1 MGSRVG
7 NRGSIKLSLNTR
19 NMSNGGAGNDGGRSG
34 DNQNKQSTGDEVK
47 SKRKSARIAQLEA
60 ESIPKLSASPEIKE
74 GRKSSKPGS
83 VSGNGNT
90 VFVEPEL
97 AAPTPSYT
105 GLPLEEFPSNKIK
118 KESLW
123 PAKYRRTKSS
133 DSSRESTATPGDEID
148 NNKVEADYQHNLKTS
163 LSENL
168 AQESE
173 LRQSLLN
180 EKTSSKPR
188 RTTRLKLTL
197 RTPTQETGKQQ
208 QQKRSLD
215 GSANAKQRPLKKIKV
230 TSPTKSPRTKLFDA
244 KTSNGSIVKQEK
256 DKHHEEEEEEVKE
269 NDDFCFACGMPG
281 IFICCEKCPKSFHFT
296 CCDPP
301 IEEAP
306 EDEWYC
312 RECYTKVH
320 PESIQDWRDMGV
332 FGQLLNQLETRNP
345 KVFQLPLE
353 LREKTFVGV
362 TTESNGDYVDDSV
375 KDDSPP
381 AKLNGSQIPGC
392 NRDVTLEIDDLY
404 NENGDP
410 YLCHKCGGSG
420 LNRRT
425 LIHCDYCPLVYHI
438 DCLDPPLF
446 GPKTIG
452 DKWRCPNHI
461 EDLFPKGLPKLRQF
475 KETRIIENS
484 LHSNFM
490 KMAGLSNIFI
500 KYDDENYINDT
511 DKSVTFD
518 DYKQYKSTTL
528 EKKVLENWGED
539 MEAIHPDYKVPGFFR
554 AVATDRGVSASST
567 KTIALPS
574 ALSNK
579 SIIYRIPEKLIV
591 MDFVGKIAKDKV
603 LNEISQYD
611 IQQRLEEDPDALE
624 AVESLNEIKE
634 RQKALNLDALLQVI
648 GEESKPT
655 ENETLNDNEIQELLK
670 IKQLMKAKGQQALL
684 EFLLS

>member
-1 MGSRVG
+1 MGSKVG
-7 NRGSIKLSLNTR
+7 NRGSIRLSLNAANT
-19 NMSNGGAGNDGGRSG
+19 SNGGAEINGGRSG
-34 DNQNKQSTGDEVK
+34 ANQNKQSTGDESK

-60 ESIPKLSASPEIKE
+60 ELIPKLSASPEIK
-74 GRKSSKPGS
+74 GGPKASKPGS

-123 PAKYRRTKSS
+123 PAKYRRTRSS
-133 DSSRESTATPGDEID
+133 DSSRESTATPGDEIE
-148 NNKVEADYQHNLKTS
+148 NNKVEAYYQNNLKTS
-163 LSENL
+163 LSEDL

-173 LRQSLLN
+173 LRQSLVN
-180 EKTSSKPR
+180 ASSSKPR
-188 RTTRLKLTL
+188 KTTRLKLTL
-197 RTPTQETGKQQ
+197 RTPTQTSRQ

-215 GSANAKQRPLKKIKV
+215 GIANAKHRPLKKIKV

-244 KTSNGSIVKQEK
+244 KTSNSSIVKQEK
-256 DKHHEEEEEEVKE
+256 DKHQEAEEEEIKE

-301 IEEAP
+301 IEEVP

-312 RECYTKVH
+312 RECYTKAY
-320 PESIQDWRDMGV
+320 PESIPDWRDIGV

-345 KVFQLPLE
+345 KVFKLPLE

-362 TTESNGDYVDDSV
+362 TTEDNGDYVDDSV
-375 KDDSPP
+375 KDDIPP

-404 NENGDP
+404 KENGEP
-410 YLCHKCGGSG
+410 FLCHKCGGSG
-420 LNRRT
+420 QNRRT

-461 EDLFPKGLPKLRQF
+461 EDLLPKGLPKLRQF
-475 KETRIIENS
+475 KETQVVENS

-490 KMAGLSNIFI
+490 KMASISNIFI
-500 KYDDENYINDT
+500 KYDDEKYLNDNE
-511 DKSVTFD
+511 KPITFD
-518 DYKQYKSTTL
+518 NYKQYKNTSL

-539 MEAIHPDYKVPGFFR
+539 MEAIHPEYKVPGFFQ
-554 AVATDRGVSASST
+554 AVATDRGVSAQST
-567 KTIALPS
+567 KIVALPS

-579 SIIYRIPEKLIV
+579 SVIYRVPEKLIV
-591 MDFVGKIAKDKV
+591 MDFVGKIAKDKL

-611 IQQRLEEDPDALE
+611 IQQRLEEDPDTLE
-624 AVESLNEIKE
+624 AVKSLNEIKE
-634 RQKALNLDALLQVI
+634 RQKILNLDALLQVI
-648 GEESKPT
+648 GEESKT
-655 ENETLNDNEIQELLK
+655 TKNETLNDNEIQELLK

-684 EFLLS
+684 EFLQS

>member
-1 MGSRVG
+1 MGSKVG
-7 NRGSIKLSLNTR
+7 NRGSIRLSLNAANT
-19 NMSNGGAGNDGGRSG
+19 SNGGAEINGGRSG
-34 DNQNKQSTGDEVK
+34 ANQNKQSTGDESK

-60 ESIPKLSASPEIKE
+60 ELIPKLSASPEIK
-74 GRKSSKPGS
+74 GGPKASKPGS

-123 PAKYRRTKSS
+123 PAKYRRTRSS
-133 DSSRESTATPGDEID
+133 DSSRESTATPGDEIE
-148 NNKVEADYQHNLKTS
+148 NNKVEAYYQNNLKTS
-163 LSENL
+163 LSEDL

-173 LRQSLLN
+173 LRQSLVN
-180 EKTSSKPR
+180 ASSSKPR
-188 RTTRLKLTL
+188 KTTRLKLTL
-197 RTPTQETGKQQ
+197 RTPTQTSRQ

-215 GSANAKQRPLKKIKV
+215 GIANAKHRPLKKIKV

-244 KTSNGSIVKQEK
+244 KTSNSSIVKQEK
-256 DKHHEEEEEEVKE
+256 DKHQEAEEEEIKE

-301 IEEAP
+301 IEEVP

-312 RECYTKVH
+312 RECYTKAY
-320 PESIQDWRDMGV
+320 PESIPDWRDIGV

-345 KVFQLPLE
+345 KVFKLPLE

-362 TTESNGDYVDDSV
+362 TTEDNGDYVDDSV
-375 KDDSPP
+375 KDDIPP

-404 NENGDP
+404 NENGEP

-420 LNRRT
+420 QNRRT

-461 EDLFPKGLPKLRQF
+461 EDLLPKGLPKLRQF
-475 KETRIIENS
+475 KETQVVENS

-490 KMAGLSNIFI
+490 KMASISNIFI
-500 KYDDENYINDT
+500 KYDDEKYLNDNE
-511 DKSVTFD
+511 KPITFD
-518 DYKQYKSTTL
+518 NYKQYKNTSL

-539 MEAIHPDYKVPGFFR
+539 MEAIHPEYKVPGFFQ
-554 AVATDRGVSASST
+554 AVATDRGVSAQST
-567 KTIALPS
+567 KIVALPS

-579 SIIYRIPEKLIV
+579 SVIYRVPEKLIV
-591 MDFVGKIAKDKV
+591 MDFVGKIAKDKL

-611 IQQRLEEDPDALE
+611 IQQRLEEDPDTLE
-624 AVESLNEIKE
+624 AVKSLNEIKE
-634 RQKALNLDALLQVI
+634 RQKILNLDALLQVI
-648 GEESKPT
+648 GEESKT
-655 ENETLNDNEIQELLK
+655 TKNETLNDNEIQELLK

-684 EFLLS
+684 EFLQS

>member
-1 MGSRVG
+1 MGSKVG
-7 NRGSIKLSLNTR
+7 NRGSIRLSSNAANT
-19 NMSNGGAGNDGGRSG
+19 SNGGAEINGGRSG
-34 DNQNKQSTGDEVK
+34 ANQNKQSTGDESK

-60 ESIPKLSASPEIKE
+60 ELIPKLSASPEIK
-74 GRKSSKPGS
+74 GGPKASKPGS

-123 PAKYRRTKSS
+123 PAKYRRTRSS
-133 DSSRESTATPGDEID
+133 DSSRESTATPGDEIE
-148 NNKVEADYQHNLKTS
+148 NNKVEAYYQNNLKTS
-163 LSENL
+163 LSEDL

-173 LRQSLLN
+173 LRQSLVN
-180 EKTSSKPR
+180 ASSSKPR
-188 RTTRLKLTL
+188 KTTRLKLTL
-197 RTPTQETGKQQ
+197 RTPTQTSRQ

-215 GSANAKQRPLKKIKV
+215 GIANAKHRPLKKIKV

-244 KTSNGSIVKQEK
+244 KTSNSSIVKQEK
-256 DKHHEEEEEEVKE
+256 DKHQEAEEEEIKE

-301 IEEAP
+301 IEEVP

-312 RECYTKVH
+312 RECYTKAY
-320 PESIQDWRDMGV
+320 PESIPDWRDIGV

-345 KVFQLPLE
+345 KVFKLPLE

-362 TTESNGDYVDDSV
+362 TTEDNGDYVDDSV
-375 KDDSPP
+375 KDDIPP

-404 NENGDP
+404 KENGEP
-410 YLCHKCGGSG
+410 FLCHKCGGSG
-420 LNRRT
+420 QNRRT

-461 EDLFPKGLPKLRQF
+461 EDLLPKGLPKLRQF
-475 KETRIIENS
+475 KETQVVENS

-490 KMAGLSNIFI
+490 KMASISNIFI
-500 KYDDENYINDT
+500 KYDDEKYLNDNE
-511 DKSVTFD
+511 KPITFD
-518 DYKQYKSTTL
+518 NYKQYKNTSL

-539 MEAIHPDYKVPGFFR
+539 MEAIHPEYKVPGFFQ
-554 AVATDRGVSASST
+554 AVATDRGVSAQST
-567 KTIALPS
+567 KIVALPS

-579 SIIYRIPEKLIV
+579 SVIYRVPEKSIV
-591 MDFVGKIAKDKV
+591 MDFVGKIAKDKL

-611 IQQRLEEDPDALE
+611 IQQRLEEDPDTLE
-624 AVESLNEIKE
+624 AVKSLNEIKE
-634 RQKALNLDALLQVI
+634 RQKILNLDALLQVI
-648 GEESKPT
+648 GEESKT
-655 ENETLNDNEIQELLK
+655 TKNETLNDNEIQELLK

-684 EFLLS
+684 EFLQS

>member
-1 MGSRVG
+1 MGSKVG
-7 NRGSIKLSLNTR
+7 NRGSIRLSLNAANT
-19 NMSNGGAGNDGGRSG
+19 SNGGAEINGGRSG
-34 DNQNKQSTGDEVK
+34 ANQNKQSTGDESK

-60 ESIPKLSASPEIKE
+60 ELIPKLSASPEIK
-74 GRKSSKPGS
+74 GGPKASKPGS

-123 PAKYRRTKSS
+123 PAKYRRTRSS
-133 DSSRESTATPGDEID
+133 DSSRESTATPGDEIE
-148 NNKVEADYQHNLKTS
+148 NNKVEAYYQNNLKTS
-163 LSENL
+163 LSEDL

-173 LRQSLLN
+173 LRQSLVN
-180 EKTSSKPR
+180 ASSSKPR
-188 RTTRLKLTL
+188 KTTRLKLTL
-197 RTPTQETGKQQ
+197 RTPTQTSRQ

-215 GSANAKQRPLKKIKV
+215 GIANAKHRPLKKIKV

-244 KTSNGSIVKQEK
+244 KTSNSSIVKQEK
-256 DKHHEEEEEEVKE
+256 DKHQEAEEEEIKE

-301 IEEAP
+301 IEEVP

-312 RECYTKVH
+312 RECYTKAY
-320 PESIQDWRDMGV
+320 PESIQDWRDIGV

-345 KVFQLPLE
+345 KVFKLPLE

-362 TTESNGDYVDDSV
+362 TTEDNGDYVDDSV
-375 KDDSPP
+375 KDDIPP

-404 NENGDP
+404 NENGEP

-420 LNRRT
+420 QNRRT

-461 EDLFPKGLPKLRQF
+461 EDLLPKGLPKLRQF
-475 KETRIIENS
+475 KETQVVENS

-490 KMAGLSNIFI
+490 KMAGISNIFI
-500 KYDDENYINDT
+500 KYDDEKYLNDNE
-511 DKSVTFD
+511 KPITFD
-518 DYKQYKSTTL
+518 NYKQYKNTSL

-539 MEAIHPDYKVPGFFR
+539 MEAIHPEYKVPGFFQ
-554 AVATDRGVSASST
+554 AVATDRGVSAQST
-567 KTIALPS
+567 KIVALPS

-579 SIIYRIPEKLIV
+579 SVIYRVPEKLIV
-591 MDFVGKIAKDKV
+591 MDFVGKIAKDKL

-611 IQQRLEEDPDALE
+611 IQQRLEEDPDTLE
-624 AVESLNEIKE
+624 AVKSLNEIKE
-634 RQKALNLDALLQVI
+634 RQKILNLDALLQVI
-648 GEESKPT
+648 GEESKT
-655 ENETLNDNEIQELLK
+655 TKNETLNDNEIQELLK

-684 EFLLS
+684 EFLQS